1 MIKTKKKTVKI
12 KIKTLDKIEDM
23 IMCYPL
29 FKELYPKISL
39 KQYKAQLAEMIKLSN
54 YKIAYAT
61 IDDQMVSI
69 SGYWIA
75 SMFYCGRYLQLS
87 NFVVAKKYR
96 NNGIGKRML
105 RYLAKEATRQQCQKL
120 VLDSYTENKKSHS
133 LYFNEDFYI
142 RGFHFFKDL

>member
-1 MIKTKKKTVKI
+1 MIRKKSKTVKI
-12 KIKTLDKIEDM
+12 KFKTLDSIDDM
-23 IMCYPL
+23 IKCYPL

-39 KQYKAQLAEMIKLSN
+39 KQYRAQLAEMIELSN
-54 YKIAYAT
+54 YKIACAT
-61 IDDQMVSI
+61 IDDRLVSI
-69 SGYWIA
+69 SGFWIA

-96 NNGIGKRML
+96 NNGIGKKML
-105 RYLAKEATRQQCQKL
+105 RYLAKEASKQQCQKL

-133 LYFNEDFYI
+133 LYYDEDFYI